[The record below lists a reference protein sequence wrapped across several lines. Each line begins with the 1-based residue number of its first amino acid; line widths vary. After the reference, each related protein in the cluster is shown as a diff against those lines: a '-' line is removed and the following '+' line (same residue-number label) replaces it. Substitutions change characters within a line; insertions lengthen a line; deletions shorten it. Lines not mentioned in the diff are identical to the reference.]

1 MQELGR
7 GSGSSVEGLVKK
19 EEITLYAVWLTYKFS
34 DTDTRLVMNSTKEQ
48 FKIGAVGVD
57 ESTNL
62 RGTVIIDFGD

>member
-7 GSGSSVEGLVKK
+7 GSGSTVKGLAKK
-19 EEITLYAVWLTYKFS
+19 EEITLYAVWLTYRFS
-34 DTDTRLVMNSTKEQ
+34 STDTRLVMNSTQEQ
-48 FKIGAVGVD
+48 FAIGSVGVD